1 MITRSLV
8 ALLCA
13 APLLMAGCGGDDD
26 DDDGVGAG
34 GNAFTDIF
42 TRDANS
48 EPVDYGDP
56 AALQPGI
63 GKLFGGPNEEPREP
77 DDVL

>member
-1 MITRSLV
+1 M
-8 ALLCA
+8 
-13 APLLMAGCGGDDD
+13 MAWMR
-26 DDDGVGAG
+26 G

-56 AALQPGI
+56 AALQSDI
-63 GKLFGGPNEEPREP
+63 GKLFGGPNEAPRQP